1 MKKFRIF
8 RCGIFYSNK
17 QQPYEKAYLRSSA
30 ERPKNTAG
38 IISVSASGTLNPSG
52 VVSFVIL
59 FFLLIFCTR
68 LFSFT
73 FEI

>member
-17 QQPYEKAYLRSSA
+17 QQPYEKAYLRSSV
-30 ERPKNTAG
+30 ERPKNTTG
-38 IISVSASGTLNPSG
+38 IISVSASGTLNLSG

-59 FFLLIFCTR
+59 FFLLMFFPSLR
-68 LFSFT
+68 DDSF
-73 FEI
+73 I